1 MPTAAGLNTTVTA
14 ICIPLLGE
22 ILKQT
27 HVKTW
32 KLLSTSLRST
42 EEVKS
47 KKGIKKKLSPSCHNI
62 NEIYAISL
70 LFNRVDFH
78 WFPSHL

>member
-47 KKGIKKKLSPSCHNI
+47 KKRNKKETVTFLSQYKRNLCHLTVI
-62 NEIYAISL
+62 
-70 LFNRVDFH
+70 
-78 WFPSHL
+78 